1 MKRSCYSLVEN
12 FCFVLILATLNLKYF
27 CITYKDLHILNLTYL
42 CNSLIFHNC
51 LSEVLCCSN
60 AELLWFP
67 ACVISLIDYGFTL
80 AILTAWKI
88 FPQLFCLENF
98 LSFIKWSLLY
108 TVCPWFHQINLGILL
123 LFSHHALCL
132 QQTLENTA
140 VMDGIKFIY
149 FFKNTKEE
157 PLKKKLYSTL

>member
-1 MKRSCYSLVEN
+1 MKRSCYSLVIN
-12 FCFVLILATLNLKYF
+12 FCFVLSLATLNLKYF
-27 CITYKDLHILNLTYL
+27 CIIYKNLYILNFTYL

-60 AELLWFP
+60 TELLCFP
-67 ACVISLIDYGFTL
+67 ACVISPIDYAFIL
-80 AILTAWKI
+80 AIVTAWKI

-108 TVCPWFHQINLGILL
+108 TVCPWFHQINLGRLL
-123 LFSHHALCL
+123 LFSHYALYM

-140 VMDGIKFIY
+140 VMDGIKF
-149 FFKNTKEE
+149 FFFYNTKEE
-157 PLKKKLYSTL
+157 PLKKKLYPTL